1 MIEHPS
7 FRKFVI
13 VDPRL
18 AHYDVVVCAGDVKF
32 HTSMG
37 VLYTIIPCFDISKLP
52 ALHEASAAVQLNF
65 ADDFTCARHD
75 VVTMALPRL
84 LCESRQD
91 AHVVTRALPRLLCEA
106 RQDAQRVRRGREA
119 SLDELAAQHG

>member
-1 MIEHPS
+1 MSFFRADRLIEHPS

-18 AHYDVVVCAGDVKF
+18 AHYHVVVRAGNFKF

-37 VLYTIIPCFDISKLP
+37 VLDTKIEGFDISKLP
-52 ALHEASAAVQLNF
+52 ALHDAPAAIQLNF
-65 ADDFTCARHD
+65 ADDLACARHD
-75 VVTMALPRL
+75 G
-84 LCESRQD
+84 
-91 AHVVTRALPRLLCEA
+91 VTRALPRLLCEA
-106 RQDAQRVRRGREA
+106 RQDAQRVRGREA

>member
-18 AHYDVVVCAGDVKF
+18 AHYDVVVRAGDVKF

-37 VLYTIIPCFDISKLP
+37 VLYTTIEGFDISKLP
-52 ALHEASAAVQLNF
+52 ALHDAPAAIQFNF
-65 ADDFTCARHD
+65 ADDFTCARHESPF
-75 VVTMALPRL
+75 TMALPRL
-84 LCESRQD
+84 LCEACQD
-91 AHVVTRALPRLLCEA
+91 T
-106 RQDAQRVRRGREA
+106 QRVRGGREA
-119 SLDELAAQHG
+119 LLDGFAAQHG